1 MCRANSGC
9 FSRNPVSSGS
19 LHDRAPAVFDRH
31 DRRRARSAV
40 ERDFAEVLA
49 GRELVQ
55 LHLAALVVR
64 DVDARLAGQDD
75 VERIG
80 VVTLRDDDG
89 SLGKG
94 AHGRDRGDLV
104 EQRLRQNLD
113 RPVLHASS
121 SPTAGNLLRIVRSH
135 IGADKTPIRRR
146 ASRTR

>member
-1 MCRANSGC
+1 MTDAERGPPSNVTSPKY
-9 FSRNPVSSGS
+9 S
-19 LHDRAPAVFDRH
+19 PAASWFN
-31 DRRRARSAV
+31 
-40 ERDFAEVLA
+40 
-49 GRELVQ
+49 
-55 LHLAALVVR
+55 HLAALVVR

-80 VVTLRDDDG
+80 VVTFRDDDG

-104 EQRLRQNLD
+104 EQRLRQYLD
-113 RPVLHASS
+113 RPVLH
-121 SPTAGNLLRIVRSH
+121 GLLEPSGGQFAPIVRSH